1 MPGPGRQE
9 PAGIPLP
16 PYQDAPLTPVSAR
29 FAAYRFAA
37 VLLFWLPVAAV
48 TAGLRLTGQWSGPL
62 HAVAVGALLGLGVV
76 LALLAGREAN
86 RRGFALRAG
95 DLIHRAGLFVRR
107 ETIIP
112 VRRIQH
118 VEVVTGPLERLLGLA
133 RVVCYTAGGASA
145 DLVIA
150 GLDPATAARVRDHLL
165 TRIHADTTNG
175 EHAAGAGES

>member
-1 MPGPGRQE
+1 MTPWALSARGRD
-9 PAGIPLP
+9 GLP
-16 PYQDAPLTPVSAR
+16 PYQNKPLTPMSAR
-29 FAAYRFAA
+29 FAAYRFAS

-48 TAGLRLTGQWSGPL
+48 IAGLRLTGEWSGPL
-62 HAVAVGALLGLGVV
+62 HAAAVGGVVGLGVL
-76 LALLAGREAN
+76 LALLAGREAR
-86 RRGFALRAG
+86 RRGFALRPC

-145 DLVIA
+145 DLVVA
-150 GLDPATAARVRDHLL
+150 GLDPATAAHMRDHLL
-165 TRIHADTTNG
+165 ARIHAETTTEDASHG
-175 EHAAGAGES
+175 REEP